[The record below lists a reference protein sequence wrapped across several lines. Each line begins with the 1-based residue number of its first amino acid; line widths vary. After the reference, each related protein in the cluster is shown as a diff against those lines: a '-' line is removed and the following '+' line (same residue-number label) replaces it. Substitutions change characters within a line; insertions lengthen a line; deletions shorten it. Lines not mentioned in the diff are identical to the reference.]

1 MTIKEIYAIPNEGNI
16 QHYAHFFFA
25 LLIPLLCYDIK
36 TKHSH
41 SFIIKINIGN
51 MEKILI
57 EIFNERVFFDY
68 IENKSNTVNDKYNY
82 FDTFI
87 KLKKNNNDSNIIL
100 LDAFDIF
107 NDVNYNLITNTFN
120 DSLFEKLDTQYINY
134 YFKKLNNQPV
144 SRNYSTQIQK
154 NKSIYKRLYH
164 TFIYYK
170 IILCQPSIHRYLRN
184 IYKNNKYTNKIL
196 LIERPFTTP
205 SNNLLTNFSGQ
216 RRVIFNHFELKN
228 ALTNIYNKD
237 FINVSL
243 DTLPF
248 EEQYYLFKNAKI
260 IIGQHGA
267 GLVNIFLSKPTNKTH
282 LIEIT
287 SEWNNNWF
295 KNLANVCQITYHSV
309 SQPKMTREEFETF
322 SNNYQLYNTDT
333 NSEIINYFINNS
345 GSVNINEIIKIIE
358 TIL

>member
-25 LLIPLLCYDIK
+25 VLIPLLCYDIK

-41 SFIIKINIGN
+41 YFIIKINIGN
-51 MEKILI
+51 MAKILT
-57 EIFNERVFFDY
+57 ELFNGRIFFDY
-68 IENKSNTVNDKYNY
+68 IENTRNTVSDKYNY

-87 KLKKNNNDSNIIL
+87 KLKNNYNTNIIL

-107 NDVNYNLITNTFN
+107 NESNYNYITNKFN
-120 DSLFEKLDTQYINY
+120 GSLFEKLDTQYINY
-134 YFKKLNNQPV
+134 YSKRINNQPV
-144 SRNYSTQIQK
+144 SENDTTQIQQ
-154 NKSIYKRLYH
+154 NKFIYKKLYN

-170 IILCQPSIHRYLRN
+170 IIFCKPSIQRYLRN
-184 IYKNNKYTNKIL
+184 IYKNNKYTHKIL
-196 LIERPFTTP
+196 LIERPFVP
-205 SNNLLTNFSGQ
+205 KSDNLLNIFSGQ
-216 RRVIFNHFELKN
+216 RRLIFNHLELKN
-228 ALTNIYNKD
+228 TLTNIYNKD

-243 DTLPF
+243 DTLTF
-248 EEQYYLFKNAKI
+248 EEQYYLFKNVKI

-267 GLVNIFLSKPTNKTH
+267 GLVNIFLSKQNHKTH

-287 SEWNNNWF
+287 PEWNNNWF
-295 KNLANVCQITYHSV
+295 KNLANLCQITYHSV
-309 SQPKMTREEFETF
+309 SQPRMTPKELDSFL
-322 SNNYQLYNTDT
+322 NNYQLYNTDT
-333 NSEIINYFINNS
+333 TSDIINSFINNS